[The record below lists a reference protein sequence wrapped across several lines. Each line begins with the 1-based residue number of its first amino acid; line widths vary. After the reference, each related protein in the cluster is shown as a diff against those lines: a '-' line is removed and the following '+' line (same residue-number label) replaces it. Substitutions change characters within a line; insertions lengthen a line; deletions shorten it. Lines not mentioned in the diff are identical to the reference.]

1 MKQIIICIFFIV
13 TSLGAFAQNY
23 DSFEDLKNNIVSK
36 TLPLITAEELKKIE
50 TTKAPLLIIDARE
63 KKEYNASHIKN
74 SKYVGYD
81 NFKMKNLKD
90 VDKETTLVV
99 YCSVGYRSEKIG
111 EKLKKEGFKKVL
123 NLYGG
128 IFDWV
133 NKGYPVYDNSG
144 NKTNKVHTYD
154 KSWGKWLTKGEKVYE

>member
-1 MKQIIICIFFIV
+1 MKQLIICIFFIV
-13 TSLGAFAQNY
+13 TGLGAFAQNY
-23 DSFEDLKNNIVSK
+23 DSFEDLKENIVSK
-36 TLPLITAEELKKIE
+36 TVPLITAEELKKVE
-50 TTKAPLLIIDARE
+50 NTKASLLIIDARE
-63 KKEYNASHIKN
+63 QNEFNASHIKN

-81 NFKMKNLKD
+81 NFKMKSLKGI
-90 VDKETTLVV
+90 DKETTVVV

-111 EKLKKEGFKKVL
+111 EKLKKAGFKKVL

-133 NKGYPVYDNSG
+133 NKGFPVYDRAG
-144 NKTNKVHTYD
+144 NKTNKVHAYD